1 MIEAEIDLPNTLES
15 GQTFRWQP
23 TDRGYQAVVDG
34 KVVEAWSTQD
44 GLRYRTT
51 GLREERVSEVL
62 GLGDPLDDIHD
73 SILVEPRVRQAV
85 HRYGGM
91 RVVNEEFFPTL
102 VSFIISAQNN
112 IPRITNHVQD
122 IACRYGEPLA
132 LNGDT
137 VHSFPRPEELAVASE
152 EELRGLG
159 LGYRAPYLKESARM
173 VADGEVDPREIHGM
187 DYHDA
192 HEEIQRLVGVGD
204 KVADC
209 VLLFSLD
216 FHEAVPI
223 DTWIARTI
231 EDYYPELSGDS
242 YMETADNFRER
253 FGGQAGYA
261 QNYLFHYIRHHG

>member
-1 MIEAEIDLPNTLES
+1 MIEAEIDLLNTLES
-15 GQTFRWQP
+15 GQTFRWQS
-23 TDRGYQAVVDG
+23 TGRGFLAVVDG
-34 KVVEAWSTQD
+34 EAVEAWNTLD

-51 GLREERVSEVL
+51 GLGDGRIRGVL
-62 GLGDPLDDIHD
+62 GIGDPLDEIHD
-73 SILVEPRVRQAV
+73 SILVEPRVREAV
-85 HRYGGM
+85 RQYGGM

-112 IPRITNHVQD
+112 IPRIKKHVQELSR
-122 IACRYGEPLA
+122 RYGSEVA

-137 VHSFPRPEELAVASE
+137 VYSFPGPAELAEATE
-152 EELRGLG
+152 KELREIG
-159 LGYRAPYLKESARM
+159 LGYRAPYVVESARM
-173 VADGEVDPREIHGM
+173 IRDGEIDPQEIRFM
-187 DYHDA
+187 DYHEA
-192 HEEIQRLVGVGD
+192 HEEIQGLVGVGD

-231 EDYYPELSGDS
+231 REYYPELSGDS
-242 YMETADNFRER
+242 YMETADNFRGR